1 VTVSTSVRGLRAD
14 AARNVERIIDAAQ
27 RVFARAGSAAVMED
41 VAAEAGVGVATVYRR
56 FPTKDVLLRAV
67 LDRSFDEF
75 LGTTTEAE
83 HEADPRVAMRR
94 VLSGAVAF
102 LTEDPNTIAAATS
115 SGLWTMDM
123 AHRFFEPVAQIVR
136 RGQKAGVFRRDL
148 VPDDVP
154 RIVLMLV
161 GTLPSFYPESDGW
174 RRYVDLI
181 LDMLTTS
188 RTKLSAVSPVRDHRP
203 PLAAD

>member
-56 FPTKDVLLRAV
+56 FPTKEVLLRAV

-75 LGTTTEAE
+75 LGTTTQAQ
-83 HEADPRVAMRR
+83 HEADPRVAMR
-94 VLSGAVAF
+94 LALTGAVAF

-123 AHRFFEPVAQIVR
+123 AYRFCEPVGQIVR

-154 RIVLMLV
+154 RIMLMLI

-203 PLAAD
+203 PLPAD

>member
-1 VTVSTSVRGLRAD
+1 MTVPTSVRGLRAD

-56 FPTKDVLLRAV
+56 FPTKEVLLRAI
-67 LDRSFDEF
+67 LDRKFDEF
-75 LGTTTEAE
+75 LGATSQAQ
-83 HEADPRVAMRR
+83 HEADPPAAMR
-94 VLSGAVAF
+94 LALGGAVAF

-123 AHRFFEPVAQIVR
+123 AYRFFEPVGHIVR

-161 GTLPSFYPESDGW
+161 GTLPSIYPESDGW

-181 LDMLTTS
+181 MDMLTGS
-188 RTKLSAVSPVRDHRP
+188 RTKLSAASPVREHRP